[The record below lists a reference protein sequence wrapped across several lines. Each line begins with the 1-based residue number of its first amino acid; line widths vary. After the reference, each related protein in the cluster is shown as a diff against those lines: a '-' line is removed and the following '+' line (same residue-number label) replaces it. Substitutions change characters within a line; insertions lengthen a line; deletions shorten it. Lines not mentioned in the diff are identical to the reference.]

1 MLCISISDK
10 SIEGCLRQMKGADM
24 VELRADLAEFTP
36 QEVATVVAA
45 HPNVMLTYHTT
56 PESEPQAERA
66 IEAALGAGARWV
78 DVEEHASEGYRRRTI
93 ERAHKV
99 GAKVVISYH
108 NYSSTPSLDELTH
121 ITERSFAM
129 GADVAKVITTAHSTA
144 DGATIASLYDHFPAD
159 RLVAFAMGA
168 EGAFTRRLS
177 LLLGAPWT
185 YVAPDSTNATAPGQ
199 LTADTLGTLL
209 RGGQLLSLAGI
220 PNLTTIPATKS
231 AAQRAIVCAML
242 AEGESI
248 IENFA
253 PCGDSLAALRVAEQ
267 LGCKITL
274 NGTDLHIVGIGA
286 EAIAHKLNS
295 LPTTLHTAE
304 SGLLTRLLVP
314 IAATLSN
321 GAKVEITGEG
331 TLAARPLTESI
342 EALHKAGAK
351 VVGSGE
357 KGVLVPLEVCG
368 PITTPHIVID
378 GSRSSQVASGLM
390 IALPLLP
397 EGTTLTIENP
407 TSVPYLYLTE
417 QMVAAFGSPLV
428 RTEGVN
434 FIKYQA
440 IERGSYTPTTLHL
453 ESDWSSAGY
462 FAAAYALAQSGAGG
476 GRWVREEYSLEGMSR
491 GTAQADEVVMD
502 ILRGCGANIV
512 EGSDGAIRFLP
523 SAPLQAFEVDATH
536 YPDLVPTL
544 AVVALWA
551 EGVSRIGGL
560 HRLVAKESNRA
571 EALLGELKALGAHI
585 TIEGNNLIIEGGHPL
600 HTPLGSV
607 PLRSYGD
614 HRMVMALAVASL
626 FVADTL
632 RIDSTEGV
640 AKSFPTFFD
649 KFKTQQI

>member
-24 VELRADLAEFTP
+24 VELRADLTGLSP
-36 QEVATVVAA
+36 QEVATVVAS

-93 ERAHKV
+93 ERTHKA

-108 NYSSTPSLDELTH
+108 NYSTTPSLDELTH

-220 PNLTTIPATKS
+220 PSRTTIPATKS

-253 PCGDSLAALRVAEQ
+253 PCGDSLAALRVAEE
-267 LGCKITL
+267 LGCAITL
-274 NGTDLHIVGIGA
+274 NNTDLHIVSIGA
-286 EAIAHKLNS
+286 QAIAHRLNS

-304 SGLLTRLLVP
+304 SGLLTRLLIP

-351 VVGSGE
+351 VCGSGA
-357 KGVLVPLEVCG
+357 KGVYVPLEVCG
-368 PITTPHIVID
+368 PITTPNIVID

-417 QMVAAFGSPLV
+417 QMMAAFTAKIAPVS
-428 RTEGVN
+428 RTTWLT
-434 FIKYQA
+434 F
-440 IERGSYTPTTLHL
+440 
-453 ESDWSSAGY
+453 
-462 FAAAYALAQSGAGG
+462 
-476 GRWVREEYSLEGMSR
+476 
-491 GTAQADEVVMD
+491 
-502 ILRGCGANIV
+502 
-512 EGSDGAIRFLP
+512 P
-523 SAPLQAFEVDATH
+523 S
-536 YPDLVPTL
+536 
-544 AVVALWA
+544 
-551 EGVSRIGGL
+551 VSRISTTSPC
-560 HRLVAKESNRA
+560 RRVRCSCCSRECF
-571 EALLGELKALGAHI
+571 I
-585 TIEGNNLIIEGGHPL
+585 TC
-600 HTPLGSV
+600 
-607 PLRSYGD
+607 
-614 HRMVMALAVASL
+614 
-626 FVADTL
+626 
-632 RIDSTEGV
+632 
-640 AKSFPTFFD
+640 
-649 KFKTQQI
+649 